1 MTLISLD
8 AIKMRQLMS
17 QALQDQVQ
25 ELTIYQKIDSTNRV
39 LLEQSITD
47 HQLHICLAEQQTQ
60 GRGRRGRQWFSPYGA
75 NLYLSILKIFNLT
88 MSEVSGLSILT
99 ALAVVKVL
107 NQQGIK
113 AGLKWPNDIYYQ
125 NKKLGGIL
133 LEVTGQPSGPVKVV
147 MGIGLNIKMPEQ
159 AETQIDQA
167 WIDLK
172 NQNIDRNYLT
182 VAILE
187 TLSLMILDY
196 QKNQLKTL
204 YLEWQKYD
212 IWEGQGVYLIQG
224 QTKIAGICRGIDN
237 LGALCLEI
245 NGQIK
250 TFQAG
255 EVSLRKQE

>member
-1 MTLISLD
+1 
-8 AIKMRQLMS
+8 
-17 QALQDQVQ
+17 
-25 ELTIYQKIDSTNRV
+25 
-39 LLEQSITD
+39 
-47 HQLHICLAEQQTQ
+47 
-60 GRGRRGRQWFSPYGA
+60 
-75 NLYLSILKIFNLT
+75 
-88 MSEVSGLSILT
+88 
-99 ALAVVKVL
+99 VVKVL
-107 NQQGIK
+107 NQKVIK

-159 AETQIDQA
+159 AETQIDQV

-172 NQNIDRNYLT
+172 NKNMDRNDLT

-187 TLSLMILDY
+187 TLSSMILDY
-196 QKNQLKTL
+196 QINQLKIF

-212 IWEGQGVYLIQG
+212 IWTGRGVYLIQG

-245 NGQIK
+245 KGQIK